1 MASMLPG
8 LPSDFSVLEFVRIVT
23 RTEEQVKNLT
33 QAMIELRRSVE
44 EMVDRLEADADE
56 MRTSLGGLIEL
67 RNGHTDLGRRLA
79 EVESKAARLEIRVTD
94 LETWRT
100 TEKAWMAALGFVSGI
115 IGSAIYFVA
124 GKIWK

>member
-1 MASMLPG
+1 MLPG

-79 EVESKAARLEIRVTD
+79 EVESKARNLETRVTD

-100 TEKAWMAALGFVSGI
+100 QEKAWMAALGFVSGI
-115 IGSAIYFVA
+115 AGGVIYFVV